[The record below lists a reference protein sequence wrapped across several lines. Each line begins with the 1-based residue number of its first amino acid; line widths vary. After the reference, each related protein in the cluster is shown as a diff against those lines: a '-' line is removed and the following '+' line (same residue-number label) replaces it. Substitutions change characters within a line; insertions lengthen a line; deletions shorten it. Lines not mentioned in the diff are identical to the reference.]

1 VSETKIM
8 AFREI
13 ITYGH
18 PTLHRRSEPVKVFD
32 GELRKLAD
40 EMFDTMYRAEGVG
53 LAAPQVN
60 VSLQLAVMA
69 VPREKEE
76 KLHLVIVN
84 PRIVETRG
92 QWEFEEGCLS
102 VPEIRDMV
110 TRPEWIRVEY
120 QDMDGKP
127 QSLEADGLLARVIQH
142 EIDHIN
148 GVVFVDR
155 LTPARRVRWESAL
168 KKLAQNATKG

>member
-1 VSETKIM
+1 VSNTKTTTL
-8 AFREI
+8 RDI

-32 GELRKLAD
+32 RELRKLAD
-40 EMFDTMYRAEGVG
+40 ELFDAMYRAEGVG

-60 VSLQLAVMA
+60 VSLQLAVVS

-76 KLHLVIVN
+76 KLHIAMAN

-92 QWEFEEGCLS
+92 QWEYEEGCLS

-110 TRPEWIRVEY
+110 IRPEWIRVEY
-120 QDMDGKP
+120 QDMNGKP

-148 GVVFVDR
+148 GILFVDR
-155 LTPARRVRWESAL
+155 LTPARRIRWESAL
-168 KKLAQNATKG
+168 KKLVQDATKG

>member
-32 GELRKLAD
+32 GELKKLAD
-40 EMFDTMYRAEGVG
+40 DMFDTMYRADGVG

-60 VSLQLAVMA
+60 MSLQLAVMA

-120 QDMDGKP
+120 QDMDGKS

>member
-1 VSETKIM
+1 VSETKTM

-18 PTLHRRSEPVKVFD
+18 PTLHHRSEPVKVFG
-32 GELRKLAD
+32 GELKKLAD
-40 EMFDTMYRAEGVG
+40 EMFDAMYRAEGVG

-60 VSLQLAVMA
+60 VSLQIAVMS

-76 KLHLVIVN
+76 KLRLVIVN

-102 VPEIRDMV
+102 IPEIRDMV
-110 TRPEWIRVEY
+110 TRPEWIRVDY
-120 QDMDGKP
+120 QDLDGKP
-127 QSLEADGLLARVIQH
+127 QTLEADGLLARVLQH

-155 LTPARRVRWESAL
+155 LTPARRVRWESPL
-168 KKLAQNATKG
+168 KKLAQDTSKG